1 LYPPNGTLV
10 LDSPVPYVEGDAVE
24 VVGGNMSG
32 AVVPSRL
39 LGNGS
44 LEITVSE
51 EVREADRFAWVFK
64 IGFGG
69 VEVLGGELGPG
80 NGSGVVDGN
89 GNGNA
94 NGTNGSRPGGTGS
107 PIATQASNGVSGV
120 HADVC
125 STIVAVAVA
134 MFVAALAC

>member
-1 LYPPNGTLV
+1 
-10 LDSPVPYVEGDAVE
+10 
-24 VVGGNMSG
+24 MSG

-44 LEITVSE
+44 LELTVSE

-69 VEVLGGELGPG
+69 VEQESGPG
-80 NGSGVVDGN
+80 NGSGVVVVD
-89 GNGNA
+89 GNA

-107 PIATQASNGVSGV
+107 PIATQASSGVSGV

-125 STIVAVAVA
+125 SAIAAVAVV
-134 MFVAALAC
+134 MLVVAALAC